1 MRVLLETLAC
11 QHGVSWQHPWEGAS
25 CFPPTA
31 TALHAFS
38 LPSSPHPTDAADE
51 TNSRTEYFSSYLF

>member
-1 MRVLLETLAC
+1 MWVLLETPAC
-11 QHGVSWQHPWEGAS
+11 QHGISWQHPWEGAS
-25 CFPPTA
+25 CFSPTA

-51 TNSRTEYFSSYLF
+51 TSSRIEYFPIYLF